1 MIKPRCKIT
10 FEGLNVAH
18 TLNQLSKVTT
28 VFDVVKRGKQCQ
40 ITVPTAS
47 YKQVV
52 AFLQERCYNIL
63 DVKHVGL
70 DGARRFI
77 RKHFLLPIIFVL
89 TIVAFVVSSN
99 FCWTVEVSGD
109 YATQTVLEAL
119 SGLDVGVGRSLFG
132 LDVDKLE
139 NQLSVK
145 LDAMY
150 AVVNR
155 KGSALY
161 VNVVKGK
168 TVDQPIDMHA
178 RRDITATCDGKVTS
192 LLCEQGTPV
201 VKVGDLVKKG
211 DTLIVG
217 LRTFSDGTT
226 EKVYALGCVTLEQ
239 SCTAFAQYTGFA
251 EKTVDTGKTFTA
263 SQVVLFQNVYGKQ
276 PPFESYREVY
286 TATRLSPLNL
296 EIRRVTFYET
306 QQVTLPATLDECLEQ
321 LKAQALKTASET
333 ADFAVTDTKYQIS
346 ESGVT
351 VTLYGET
358 QIK

>member
-1 MIKPRCKIT
+1 MISPRCKIS
-10 FEGLNVAH
+10 FDGLNIAR

-28 VFDVVKRGKQCQ
+28 VFDVSKQGKHCQ
-40 ITVPTAS
+40 ITVPSTS

-52 AFLQERCYNIL
+52 AFLQERCYNITEI
-63 DVKHVGL
+63 KHVGV
-70 DGARRFI
+70 DGARCFI

-89 TIVAFVVSSN
+89 AVVLFVISSN
-99 FCWTVEVSGD
+99 FCWNVEVTGD

-119 SGLDVGVGRSLFG
+119 ESLDVGVGRSLFG
-132 LDVDKLE
+132 LDVDELE
-139 NQLSVK
+139 NRLSVS

-168 TVDQPIDMHA
+168 TVDEPIDMHA
-178 RRDITATCDGKVTS
+178 RRDIVATCDGKVTS
-192 LLCEQGTPV
+192 VLCEQGTAT
-201 VKVGDLVKKG
+201 VKVGDSVKKG
-211 DTLIVG
+211 DSLIVG

-226 EKVYALGCVTLEQ
+226 EQVYALGCVTVEQ
-239 SCTAFAQYTGFA
+239 SCTAFAPYTGFA

-263 SQVVLFQNVYGKQ
+263 DYVVLFQNAYGKR
-276 PPFESYREVY
+276 PPFESYRETY
-286 TATRLSPLNL
+286 STTRLYPLNL
-296 EIRRVTFYET
+296 EIRRVTYYET
-306 QQVTLPATLDECLEQ
+306 QRVILPAAFDECLEQ
-321 LKAQALKTASET
+321 LKAQALKSATEN
-333 ADFAVTDTKYQIS
+333 ADFVVTDTNYQIS

-351 VTLYGET
+351 VTLSGET